1 MQKEAVDRS
10 SPRPGGRSA
19 RVQKAVHRAVR
30 ELQADGG
37 EGELTVPAVAAR
49 AGVTPST
56 IYRRWGTLSQLLSD
70 VALEK
75 LRPETAPV
83 DTGSLKGD
91 LTLWLEQYVE
101 EMASAP
107 GRAMIR
113 DILRET
119 LPGNA
124 SQCSAFTYGQI
135 EQIHARALDRGEL
148 PPPAELLLERV
159 IAPVMYR
166 ILFTPAPPTAEEAH
180 RLLDEVLTY
189 PLGQSNTD
197 GHGQ

>member
-1 MQKEAVDRS
+1 
-10 SPRPGGRSA
+10 
-19 RVQKAVHRAVR
+19 
-30 ELQADGG
+30 
-37 EGELTVPAVAAR
+37 
-49 AGVTPST
+49 
-56 IYRRWGTLSQLLSD
+56 
-70 VALEK
+70 
-75 LRPETAPV
+75 
-83 DTGSLKGD
+83 
-91 LTLWLEQYVE
+91 
-101 EMASAP
+101 MASAP
-107 GRAMIR
+107 GRAIIR

-124 SQCSAFTYGQI
+124 SQCSAFNYGQI
-135 EQIHARALDRGEL
+135 EHIHARALDRGEL

>member
-1 MQKEAVDRS
+1 
-10 SPRPGGRSA
+10 
-19 RVQKAVHRAVR
+19 
-30 ELQADGG
+30 
-37 EGELTVPAVAAR
+37 
-49 AGVTPST
+49 
-56 IYRRWGTLSQLLSD
+56 
-70 VALEK
+70 
-75 LRPETAPV
+75 
-83 DTGSLKGD
+83 
-91 LTLWLEQYVE
+91 
-101 EMASAP
+101 
-107 GRAMIR
+107 MIR

-135 EQIHARALDRGEL
+135 ETIHARALDRGEL
-148 PPPAELLLERV
+148 APPAKLLLERV